1 MPRAS
6 VCVRATSRPP
16 WENTIVRYGWRSS
29 PGSGG
34 AAAATVGDLAGDV
47 NETTLT
53 ITFGM
58 TRAAPT
64 QVGIRCSRA
73 AGSGAGGI
81 GPNPK
86 MVYAVIDAVE
96 VGSVTTS
103 EQT

>member
-1 MPRAS
+1 M
-6 VCVRATSRPP
+6 
-16 WENTIVRYGWRSS
+16 RYGWRSS